1 MYYYTTTIIL
11 IHILYHTYT
20 YMPFFRLRHLMNTKG
35 SIDTSNISD
44 ISDFFTVENV
54 MNNLLYSYDN
64 GLQSDFSD
72 RAAL

>member
-1 MYYYTTTIIL
+1 
-11 IHILYHTYT
+11 
-20 YMPFFRLRHLMNTKG
+20 MPFFRLRHLMNTKG

>member
-1 MYYYTTTIIL
+1 MYYYTNTIML

-20 YMPFFRLRHLMNTKG
+20 YMPFFRVCHLMNTKG
-35 SIDTSNISD
+35 SIDTSNMSE
-44 ISDFFTVENV
+44 FFTVENV